1 MKTTHA
7 IALTLLCTALPA
19 LPATAAEDGTTST
32 AMLGADP
39 RSTEFLRMQM
49 FDGGASNLTPDAVM
63 DAPAAQTPAPRDP
76 AAAVATPAERLAE
89 PADPLR
95 RAVQARLSEDGPAT
109 DNLRADEKAALVEY
123 YGDPG
128 LPLLWVDVRGLTARG
143 KSAMAEIERADE
155 YGLEAAD
162 YRLPDLSE
170 LDGTAP
176 GATDVLAAAEIQISH
191 AVLAYARDA
200 RGGRIKPQSIS
211 RNLDPTLALPKPA
224 EVIQSIAYRSDA
236 AAYLRSFQPQHPQFE
251 ALRRKLIAL
260 RGGAAETDSKEP
272 EIQIPDGPLL
282 RFGDADPQVALL
294 RTRLNVPQGSDPE
307 LYDEMVGEAVKRF
320 QRTHNTTADGVVGP
334 GTRRLLNNP
343 HLRNAGNPADINKIL
358 LNMERWRW
366 LPQDQGRFYVTVNVP
381 EFMLRVMKEDEAVY
395 TTRVVVGKT
404 ATPTPVFSNDMKSVV
419 FGPYWNVPN
428 SIKTGE
434 IRPYIRPY
442 GGGWYGRRWDTRVL
456 AQHELRIKYNG
467 QEIDPQTIDW
477 GRVDVRQLHFYQ
489 PPSPKNVLGRVKF
502 VFPNKHDVYMH
513 DTQEKH
519 FFNKTVRAE
528 SHGCMRVQNP
538 DEFAAVLLKYDRN
551 WSTEKTQAAFNTGYD
566 KHVPLNNAVPV
577 YITYFTVWVNDDGS
591 VTTYGDL
598 YGHDRRMSTALLDN
612 GRNYAAVER
621 PADASKKERQA
632 DVSPRR
638 ASTRFARTG
647 Y

>member
-1 MKTTHA
+1 MKATYAT
-7 IALTLLCTALPA
+7 ALTLLCATLPVLPA
-19 LPATAAEDGTTST
+19 AAAQDGTTST

-49 FDGGASNLTPDAVM
+49 FDASASPVTPGAVM
-63 DAPAAQTPAPRDP
+63 QTPAIEIPATRDP
-76 AAAVATPAERLAE
+76 VAVSAGPAK

-95 RAVQARLSEDGPAT
+95 KAVQAQLSQGGAAT
-109 DNLRADEKAALVEY
+109 DSLRADEKTALVDY
-123 YGDPG
+123 YADPD
-128 LPLLWVDVRGLTARG
+128 LPLLWVDGRGLTARG
-143 KSAMAEIERADE
+143 KSAMEEIARADD
-155 YGLEAAD
+155 YGLDAAD
-162 YRLPDLSE
+162 YKLPDLSK
-170 LDGTAP
+170 LDE
-176 GATDVLAAAEIQISH
+176 ATPEALAKAEIQISH
-191 AVLAYARDA
+191 AVLEYARDA
-200 RGGRIKPQSIS
+200 RGGRIDPRRIS

-224 EVIQSIAYRSDA
+224 EVIQSIAYRPDA
-236 AAYLRSFQPQHPQFE
+236 GTYLRSFQPQHPQFE
-251 ALRRKLIAL
+251 ALRQKLLAL
-260 RGGAAETDSKEP
+260 RGGNTDTDAKEP
-272 EIQIPDGPLL
+272 EIQIPSGPLL
-282 RFGDADPQVALL
+282 RLGDTDPQVTLL
-294 RTRLNVPQGSDPE
+294 RTRLGVPQGSDPE
-307 LYDEMVGEAVKRF
+307 LYDETVSEAVKRF
-320 QRTHNTTADGVVGP
+320 QKTHNTAADGVVGP

-343 HLRNAGNPADINKIL
+343 HLRNAGSATDIKKIL

-381 EFMLRVMKEDEAVY
+381 EFMLRVVKEDETVY

-404 ATPTPVFSNDMKSVV
+404 KTPTPIFSDDMKSVV

-456 AQHELRIKYNG
+456 QQHELRIKYNG
-467 QEIDPQTIDW
+467 QEIDPQAIDW
-477 GRVDVRQLHFYQ
+477 GRVDVRKLHFYQ

-513 DTQEKH
+513 DTQDKH
-519 FFNKTVRAE
+519 FFNKSVRAE

-551 WSTEKTQAAFNTGYD
+551 WGADKTQHAFNTGYD
-566 KHVPLNNAVPV
+566 KRVALNNDIPV
-577 YITYFTVWVNDDGS
+577 YITYFTLWVNDDGS

-598 YGHDRRMSTALLDN
+598 YGHDRRMSAALLKN
-612 GRNYAAVER
+612 GRDYAAVKR
-621 PADASKKERQA
+621 PAATAENERQTEMA
-632 DVSPRR
+632 PRR
-638 ASTRFARTG
+638 DGTRFARTG